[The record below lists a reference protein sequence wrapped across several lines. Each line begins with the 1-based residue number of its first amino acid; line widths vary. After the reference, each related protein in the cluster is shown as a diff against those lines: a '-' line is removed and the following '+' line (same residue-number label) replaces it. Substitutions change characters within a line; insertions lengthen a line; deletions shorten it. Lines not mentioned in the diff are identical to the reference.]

1 MLRKGGKATHFQ
13 PSQQAAPMHFSG
25 VSDKQHLYHLSA
37 RVSLMPGQRAQQS
50 CQKPAQSRQGQA
62 RNQLM
67 LSCLQRRTVTPATFY
82 SAVAPSCGAIEREA
96 ASESALR
103 QSGCRAA
110 ALPAGSPE
118 GAAAGI
124 LWAGVRC
131 ICIRNCI
138 ARGLQAPINSPR
150 LQVPAP
156 QNRFNKIYLH
166 SAPNY
171 VILILYPNS
180 AQNGVTDL

>member
-1 MLRKGGKATHFQ
+1 MHHFDDRLPPMLRKGGKATHFQ

-82 SAVAPSCGAIEREA
+82 SAATTEEWSSGRWFTKYQDAP
-96 ASESALR
+96 
-103 QSGCRAA
+103 SGCRAA
-110 ALPAGSPE
+110 ALPSGSPE
-118 GAAAGI
+118 GADEGT

-131 ICIRNCI
+131 II
-138 ARGLQAPINSPR
+138 SMKMPR
-150 LQVPAP
+150 LGAASPQKNAPAQKMP
-156 QNRFNKIYLH
+156 AQRSGNCSRILRFL
-166 SAPNY
+166 
-171 VILILYPNS
+171 
-180 AQNGVTDL
+180 